1 MLMKRSDG
9 TFELIGTSRN
19 LEGLARW
26 VLSFGTDAEV
36 QGPDQLRRR
45 VAAEALRIW
54 ARYKSDLSD
63 SARSRIDLS
72 EDGLP

>member
-54 ARYKSDLSD
+54 ARYKSDLSE